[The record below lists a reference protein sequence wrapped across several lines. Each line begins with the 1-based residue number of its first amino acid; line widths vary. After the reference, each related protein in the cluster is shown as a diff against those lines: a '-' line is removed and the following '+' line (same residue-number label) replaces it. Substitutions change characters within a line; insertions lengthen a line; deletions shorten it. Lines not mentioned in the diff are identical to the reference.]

1 MEASTDG
8 MVVAIS
14 ASERIPEMERRFLA
28 AHPGAELLWTPYVES
43 LEARSSKARHGGV
56 NADGLPTP
64 EITDELRN
72 AWART
77 QVLVGLDLPAGVAE
91 LFPRLELLQLASAG
105 YDKCDLGALASMGVR
120 LTTASG
126 LAAPSIAE
134 FVMGR
139 LLAEWKHFRAL
150 DAQQRAH
157 DWTQQMGGEVAGRT
171 LGIVGLGA
179 LGRAI
184 ARRARAFD
192 MIVLATRA
200 SAQAGDSDPDVD
212 ELYPA
217 AALDDMLQRCD
228 AVVATLPANESTF
241 DMFDASRFAVMAE
254 GTVFVNVSR
263 GSLVV
268 ETDLIEALRSGHL
281 RAAVLDVTRVEPLPS
296 DDPLWDAPN
305 LYLSPHTSTSLDR
318 YADNLVD
325 LAADN
330 LTRYVEGQPLRNEV
344 DLTNRSS
351 SGGLV
356 ADEV

>member
-1 MEASTDG
+1 MGLFNDKKD
-8 MVVAIS
+8 S
-14 ASERIPEMERRFLA
+14 AKDPIE
-28 AHPGAELLWTPYVES
+28 ES
-43 LEARSSKARHGGV
+43 F
-56 NADGLPTP
+56 DMGLP
-64 EITDELRN
+64 EAVDHS
-72 AWART
+72 
-77 QVLVGLDLPAGVAE
+77 D
-91 LFPRLELLQLASAG
+91 
-105 YDKCDLGALASMGVR
+105 
-120 LTTASG
+120 
-126 LAAPSIAE
+126 
-134 FVMGR
+134 
-139 LLAEWKHFRAL
+139 
-150 DAQQRAH
+150 
-157 DWTQQMGGEVAGRT
+157 
-171 LGIVGLGA
+171 
-179 LGRAI
+179 
-184 ARRARAFD
+184 
-192 MIVLATRA
+192 
-200 SAQAGDSDPDVD
+200 DPDYDPEVD

-281 RAAVLDVTRVEPLPS
+281 RAAVLDVTRVEPLPA

-344 DLTNRSS
+344 ELAGR
-351 SGGLV
+351 
-356 ADEV
+356 

>member
-1 MEASTDG
+1 
-8 MVVAIS
+8 
-14 ASERIPEMERRFLA
+14 MERRFLA
-28 AHPGAELLWTPYVES
+28 AHPGVELLWTPYVES
-43 LEARSSKARHGGV
+43 LEVRSSKARNGGV
-56 NADGLPTP
+56 VPDGLPTP
-64 EITDELRN
+64 EITDELRD

-77 QVLVGLDLPAGVAE
+77 QVLVGIDLPAEPAAM
-91 LFPRLELLQLASAG
+91 FPRLELFQLASAG
-105 YDKCDLGALASMGVR
+105 YDKCDLGSLAAMGVR
-120 LTTASG
+120 LATASG

-139 LLAEWKHFRAL
+139 LLAEWKHFRTL
-150 DAQQRAH
+150 DAQQQAH
-157 DWTQQMGGEVAGRT
+157 DWTQQLGVEVAGRT

-184 ARRARAFD
+184 ARRAKAFD
-192 MIVLATRA
+192 MTVLATRA

-212 ELYPA
+212 ELHPA

-228 AVVATLPANESTF
+228 VVVATLPANDSTF
-241 DMFDASRFAVMAE
+241 DMFDACRFAAMAA
-254 GTVFVNVSR
+254 GAIFVNVSR

-281 RAAVLDVTRVEPLPS
+281 RAAVLDVTRVEPLPA
-296 DDPLWDAPN
+296 DDPLWDTPN

-344 DLTNRSS
+344 ELAGR
-351 SGGLV
+351 
-356 ADEV
+356 